1 VLKLLCVGSDAY
13 SYTDERNERKSFKGQ
28 RVGRNLNTYKL
39 LIFLTP
45 LWLVGLHRVRRDHI
59 SPSTFILPLT
69 LFEIRFH
76 YWRGYS
82 TSARVVGAHEDVFSV

>member
-1 VLKLLCVGSDAY
+1 MLKLLRVGSDAC

-45 LWLVGLHRVRRDHI
+45 LWLVGSHRVRRDHI
-59 SPSTFILPLT
+59 SLSTFILPLT
-69 LFEIRFH
+69 LFEIRFDC
-76 YWRGYS
+76 WRGYS
-82 TSARVVGAHEDVFSV
+82 TSARVAGAHEDVFSV